1 MIGRVVKGNRSR
13 WIVDEQWWKRTGSKF
28 HCAATKVPSKVRRV
42 KKRVKALVRQT
53 GPGTMSLGGGG
64 DYGTVLSNFKILNA
78 KRYLRRKNKNLMRI
92 RITVAS

>member
-1 MIGRVVKGNRSR
+1 MPLRRYKSSVKNEKS
-13 WIVDEQWWKRTGSKF
+13 EETM
-28 HCAATKVPSKVRRV
+28 
-42 KKRVKALVRQT
+42 KAPVRQT